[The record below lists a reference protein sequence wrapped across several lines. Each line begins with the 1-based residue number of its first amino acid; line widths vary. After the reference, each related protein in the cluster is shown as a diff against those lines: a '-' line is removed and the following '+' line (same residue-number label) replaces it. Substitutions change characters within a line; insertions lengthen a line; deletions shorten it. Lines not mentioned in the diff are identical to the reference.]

1 MPETIL
7 ALQTRLA
14 ELVVECDAAR
24 RDNDRPRIDT
34 ALHDIGLT
42 YVALHHLTPPGE
54 QKHIA
59 AAVIALGDR
68 VATVRRAA

>member
-1 MPETIL
+1 MRETIL

-14 ELVVECDAAR
+14 QLVVECDAAR
-24 RDNDRPRIDT
+24 TDKDGKRIDT

-42 YVALHHLTPPGE
+42 YVALHHLTPPDE

-59 AAVIALGDR
+59 EAVIALGDR